1 MMAFTAA
8 IKKNSSP
15 ISNSMEIKN
24 IIKKLEDTLVEL
36 DIRERVMIEEINTAI
51 RRTKAEINLVLIEL
65 DNLV

>member
-1 MMAFTAA
+1 
-8 IKKNSSP
+8 
-15 ISNSMEIKN
+15 MEIEN
-24 IIKKLEDTLVEL
+24 IIKKLEYTLVEL

>member
-1 MMAFTAA
+1 MAFTAA

>member
-1 MMAFTAA
+1 MAFTAA
-8 IKKNSSP
+8 IKKNFSP